1 MRALL
6 PVMIL
11 GLPLVAGACSQQ
23 AEPEAGSPLQAPA
36 GTPEM
41 VSLTCTDGTQLEV
54 SYPEE
59 GLARL
64 TYQDRTYDL
73 AYQSTGQ
80 GAVYSG
86 QGIVWSSQV
95 RDGEE
100 ISTLRR
106 QGEDTQPP
114 LVECRR
120 PAPTLAAPTAPSG
133 LKPCISPDLTYGV
146 EAGDA
151 GMGHRRTTIRVQNTG
166 PRPCQLEGYP
176 RLVLLGEDDEVLDQ
190 VKAVDRTTGYF
201 GTARAAV
208 PILLQPRD
216 LAYFDISW
224 SVIPH
229 ESDGETT
236 CPHGASVQVAP
247 PGDPGGK
254 TLPLEVTAC
263 GGQVEVTPFRVGQW
277 LASTS
282 TPGSR

>member
-1 MRALL
+1 MRVLL

-41 VSLTCTDGTQLEV
+41 VSLTCTDGTQLEI

-73 AYQSTGQ
+73 TYQSTGQ

-86 QGIVWSSQV
+86 QGMVWSSQV
-95 RDGEE
+95 REGEE

-106 QGEDTQPP
+106 DGAEAP

-120 PAPTLAAPTAPSG
+120 PAPTLAPAPTPSG
-133 LKPCISPDLTYGV
+133 MKPCISPDLTYGL

-176 RLVLLGEDDEVLDQ
+176 LLVLRGDEDEILDQ

-201 GTARAAV
+201 GTAKAAV

-254 TLPLEVTAC
+254 ILPLEITAC
-263 GGQVEVTPFRVGQW
+263 GGQIEVTPFRVGQW
-277 LASTS
+277 HASTS
-282 TPGSR
+282 TPSGQ